1 MSSKRDEL
9 EEVATELV
17 QTGGIGALSFRTLA
31 DRVGVKSSSV
41 HYYFPEKNDLTAV
54 LIQNYTA
61 NFAQKLQAIAAR
73 EKTLKKKLLA
83 YIGLFEEATANG
95 KLCLC
100 GMLSAEIT
108 SLDDVSRALLV
119 EFFKLGE
126 NWLQTAFELHADQL
140 DIAMDPKPLAQALLA
155 GLEGFAFFRRGRDLA
170 IPQVMGQVE
179 GIDQG
184 SAGSAYG
191 ASLSAAQTTN

>member
-9 EEVATELV
+9 EIVATELV

-54 LIQNYTA
+54 LIQSYTDS
-61 NFAQKLQAIAAR
+61 FAQKLQAIAAR

-83 YIGLFEEATANG
+83 YISLFEGATANG

-108 SLDDVSRALLV
+108 SLDDASRALLV
-119 EFFKLGE
+119 KFFKLGE

-155 GLEGFAFFRRGRDLA
+155 GLEGAILLDRVQGDQSHFKCQKLLMIGLVRR
-170 IPQVMGQVE
+170 
-179 GIDQG
+179 
-184 SAGSAYG
+184 
-191 ASLSAAQTTN
+191 

>member
-1 MSSKRDEL
+1 MSSKREEL
-9 EEVATELV
+9 EMVATELV
-17 QTGGIGALSFRTLA
+17 QMGGIGALSFRTLA

-54 LIQNYTA
+54 LIQSYTD
-61 NFAQKLQAIAAR
+61 NFSRKLQAIAVR

-83 YIGLFEEATANG
+83 YIGLFEAATANG

-100 GMLSAEIT
+100 GMLSAEIA

-126 NWLQTAFELHADQL
+126 NWLQTVFEQHADQL
-140 DIAMDPKPLAQALLA
+140 AVAMQPKALAQALLA
-155 GLEGFAFFRRGRDLA
+155 GLEGA
-170 IPQVMGQVE
+170 ILLDRVLGDQSHFKCQKLLMMGMV
-179 GIDQG
+179 
-184 SAGSAYG
+184 SR
-191 ASLSAAQTTN
+191 

>member
-9 EEVATELV
+9 EQLATELV

-54 LIQNYTA
+54 LIQNYTEG
-61 NFAQKLQAIAAR
+61 FAGRLQAIAAR

-83 YIGLFEEATANG
+83 YIGLFEEATSNG

-100 GMLSAEIT
+100 GMLSAEIAV
-108 SLDDVSRALLV
+108 LDDASRALLV
-119 EFFKLGE
+119 AFFKLAE
-126 NWLQTAFELHADQL
+126 DWLQTAFEGHADQL
-140 DIAMDPKPLAQALLA
+140 AVAMEPKQLAQALLA
-155 GLEGFAFFRRGRDLA
+155 GLEGA
-170 IPQVMGQVE
+170 ILLDRVQG
-179 GIDQG
+179 DQSHFKCQKLLMLG
-184 SAGSAYG
+184 
-191 ASLSAAQTTN
+191 LVAQ